1 MWILV
6 VTLSSVKSL
15 STKYKWPIISLS
27 WHKHLTF
34 HNEIL
39 IHYRSHLSESIV
51 FFTHRLL
58 LDMFFTE
65 HRICK
70 CINQGFL
77 ILNRRKK
84 EIRNEAYSRLNTCLH
99 RNLMFCIFNET
110 HRTHEQIGSCA
121 TSLLT
126 SVVTSCKSSHYA
138 LLLGVTQL
146 PNTSTRL
153 ELTASSWWTRGT
165 IIRTQHT
172 YSSILKP
179 QVYLL
184 PLRVF
189 CMFCSMP

>member
-1 MWILV
+1 MQKPINLYNNTIVSCSGYSGRFRFECPDLPPTINNFIMLVMWMLV

-77 ILNRRKK
+77 ILNRRDEKK
-84 EIRNEAYSRLNTCLH
+84 KRDQKMKHI
-99 RNLMFCIFNET
+99 
-110 HRTHEQIGSCA
+110 
-121 TSLLT
+121 
-126 SVVTSCKSSHYA
+126 
-138 LLLGVTQL
+138 
-146 PNTSTRL
+146 
-153 ELTASSWWTRGT
+153 
-165 IIRTQHT
+165 
-172 YSSILKP
+172 
-179 QVYLL
+179 
-184 PLRVF
+184 
-189 CMFCSMP
+189 